1 MRNESHQKVRAEH
14 LRRSAYLYIRQS
26 TMRQVMEHQE
36 STERQYA
43 LGQRAVALGWPSE
56 RLVVIDED
64 LGQSGAN
71 GGRQGFERLVREVG
85 MGRTGIVLSLEVSRL
100 ARNSSDWHRLLEIC
114 AVTDTLILDE
124 DGVYDP
130 AHFNDRLLLGLKGT
144 MSEAELH
151 VIRSRLQGGLLNK
164 ARRGEL
170 MIRQPIG
177 FVYDEQGRIVV
188 DPDKQIQESIRYV
201 FATFQRVGTV
211 VKTVRVFREGGLK
224 FPQRVYHGP
233 RKGEVVWGE
242 LKVSRANYILHN
254 PRYAGAYVYGRR
266 TQKRRDAQGRPV
278 MKWLARE
285 DWHTL
290 IKGLHE
296 GYIAWEQYEENLRRL
311 EGNRQSGQGYN
322 RCAPREGPALLQGL
336 ALCGVCGKGMGTRYR
351 DSPGGLSAEYACK
364 GWDAKVAGPLC
375 QSVPGDGID
384 RAVGGLLIEVM
395 NPVALEVALSV
406 QQELEGR
413 LEEAD
418 RLRYRQV
425 ERARQEAELARRR
438 YLRVDPDNR
447 LVADVLEADWNGRLR
462 ELREAEE
469 QVERKRQEDRK
480 ELDERM
486 REKIRELA
494 ADFPR
499 LWNDPRVAP
508 RERKRMARLVL
519 EDVTLVKEAH
529 QIQVQVRFKAGAT
542 KTLCVPKPLTGC
554 ELWTTDKEVVADID
568 QLLDHYTNSHVA
580 DILNARG
587 LHSGKGK
594 SFDRIRVRRICRA
607 YGLKSRYQRL
617 REIGLLTR
625 EELAA
630 KQGVDRMT
638 ISKWR
643 QQGRIKAHL
652 ANDDPQYLYE
662 DPGGISL
669 RLKKKKEKRFTLP
682 SHLSDSCSIPDKGGA
697 V

>member
-1 MRNESHQKVRAEH
+1 
-14 LRRSAYLYIRQS
+14 
-26 TMRQVMEHQE
+26 MRQVMEHQE

-43 LGQRAVALGWPSE
+43 LGQRAVALGWPSDS
-56 RLVVIDED
+56 LVVLDED

-85 MGRTGIVLSLEVSRL
+85 MGRAGIVLSLEVSRL
-100 ARNSSDWHRLLEIC
+100 ARNCSDWHRLLEIC

-124 DGVYDP
+124 EGVYDP

-170 MIRQPIG
+170 LLRQPIG
-177 FVYDEQGRIVV
+177 FVYDEQGRIVL

-201 FATFQRVGTV
+201 FATFQRAGTV
-211 VKTVRVFREGGLK
+211 VQTVRVFREGGLK
-224 FPQRVYHGP
+224 FPQRLYHGP
-233 RKGEVVWGE
+233 RKGEVVWGD

-290 IKGLHE
+290 IKGLHA
-296 GYIAWEQYEENLRRL
+296 GYITWEQYEENLKRL
-311 EGNRQSGQGYN
+311 EGNRQSGDGYN

-336 ALCGVCGKGMGTRYR
+336 ALCGVCGKRMGPRYR
-351 DSPGGLSAEYACK
+351 DSPGGLSPQYECK
-364 GWDAKVAGPLC
+364 GWEAKVAGPVC
-375 QSVPGDGID
+375 QSIPGDGID
-384 RAVGGLLIEVM
+384 RAVGGLLVEMM

-413 LEEAD
+413 LDEAE

-469 QVERKRQEDRK
+469 QVERKRQEDRQV
-480 ELDERM
+480 LDERM

-542 KTLCVPKPLTGC
+542 KTLYVPKLLTGC
-554 ELWTTDKEVVADID
+554 ELWTTDKEVVAEID
-568 QLLDHYTNSHVA
+568 RLLDQYTNSHVA
-580 DILNARG
+580 NILNARG

-594 SFDRIRVRRICRA
+594 SFDGVRVRRLCKA

-617 REIGLLTR
+617 RELGLVTR

-630 KQGVDRMT
+630 RQGVDRMT

-652 ANDDPQYLYE
+652 ADDTPQYLYE

-669 RLKKKKEKRFTLP
+669 RLKKKKAKRSSQPGPLA
-682 SHLSDSCSIPDKGGA
+682 DSCFIQDEGGA